1 MCALYMMLLVYVYVL
16 YYIIYGI
23 RMGLDTSKTR
33 TSQAIEDVSQLKEQK
48 MINSYN
54 SEKFDT
60 EIKMTARTTELLH
73 AVE

>member
-1 MCALYMMLLVYVYVL
+1 
-16 YYIIYGI
+16 
-23 RMGLDTSKTR
+23 
-33 TSQAIEDVSQLKEQK
+33 

-73 AVE
+73 AIEWRYRSPAPEKKHVWRGECVEQEVGKTYGISITKCKII